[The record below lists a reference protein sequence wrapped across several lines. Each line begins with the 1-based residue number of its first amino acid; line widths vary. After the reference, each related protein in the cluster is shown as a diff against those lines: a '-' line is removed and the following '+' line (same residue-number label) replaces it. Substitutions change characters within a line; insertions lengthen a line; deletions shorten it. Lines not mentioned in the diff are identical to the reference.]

1 MNIGKIGEKI
11 ASNYL
16 SELKYEIL
24 FKNYHSRYGEI
35 DIICENRDYI
45 VFVEVKSKKNTSIS
59 NLSERVNYSKKE
71 KIVKT
76 VCQYLSENSNKKQ
89 QRIDV
94 IEVIILKNSN
104 KIYHI
109 ENAFGM
115 INFEF
120 F

>member
-24 FKNYHSRYGEI
+24 CRNYHSRYGEI

-45 VFVEVKSKKNTSIS
+45 VFVEVKSKKSTSIS

-76 VCQYLSENSNKKQ
+76 VCQYLSENSDKKQ
-89 QRIDV
+89 PRIDV

-115 INFEF
+115 INF
-120 F
+120 